1 MMMAKTVSIPVD
13 PNCPL
18 SKKGAK
24 VHSDWDCMLN
34 QTNIGANNNK
44 FYVIQVLEQAGKY
57 YAWNRWGR
65 VGEDGQTALKGPT
78 SEADAIKDF
87 RKKFKDKTSNDW
99 DDRGSFKAKSG
110 KYTLIEIDRAADSD
124 KAEEL
129 NEKLA
134 AIDSA
139 AAKIQPK
146 LKVADSKLHPSVTS
160 FMDLIFDHDMFK
172 GSMAQFDIDV
182 NKMPLGQITKSQVGK
197 GYDVLN
203 ELEDAIEKKRGQAR
217 YQTLTSEFFT
227 LIPHSFGRQRPPVID
242 NLDLVLKKKEMLNV
256 LSDIEVALGLQKEVK
271 ADTGA
276 KLKPHPADEHYKTLK
291 AAIEP
296 IDKKS
301 KEYEFIE
308 KYVEATA
315 DRKLGIIDVFSLDRH
330 KEDDLY
336 SEHDKL
342 DNRKLLWHG
351 TNVAVVAAI
360 LRTGLRIMPH
370 SGGRVGKG
378 IYLASENRKSQQYVS
393 GPGSTRV
400 MFLAEAVLGKEHH
413 ITRDDSSLKAAPK
426 GFHSIVA
433 KGHTEPDPDHDLT
446 WTFGSR
452 KVVVPQGKPTKQSAF
467 GKSSFTHSEY
477 LVYNESQVRLRYAL
491 RLKF

>member
-1 MMMAKTVSIPVD
+1 MMMAKIPVD
-13 PNCPL
+13 TNCPL
-18 SKKGAK
+18 AKQGAK
-24 VHSDWDCMLN
+24 VHSDFDCMLN

-44 FYVIQVLEQAGKY
+44 FYVIQVLEKGGKY

-78 SEADAIKDF
+78 DEADAIKEF

-99 DDRGSFKAKSG
+99 DDRKSFKAKSG
-110 KYTLIEIDRAADSD
+110 KYQLIEIDRNADAD
-124 KAEEL
+124 KVEEL
-129 NEKLA
+129 NEKLS
-134 AIDSA
+134 AIDKA

-146 LKVADSKLHPSVTS
+146 LKVAESKLHPSVTS

-203 ELEDAIEKKRGQAR
+203 ELEDAIEKKRGPAR

-242 NLDLVLKKKEMLNV
+242 NVDLVLKKKEMLNV
-256 LSDIEVALGLQKEVK
+256 LADIEVALGLQKEVK
-271 ADTGA
+271 AEAGA
-276 KLKPHPADEHYKTLK
+276 KSKPHPADEHYKTLK
-291 AAIEP
+291 ADIQP
-296 IDKKS
+296 IDPKS
-301 KEYEFIE
+301 KEFEFIQ

-315 DRKLGIIDVFSLDRH
+315 DRKLGIIDVFLLDRH

-393 GPGSTRV
+393 GPGNTRV

-413 ITRDDSSLKAAPK
+413 IHRDDSSLKQPPK
-426 GFHSIVA
+426 GFHSIIA
-433 KGHTEPDPDHDLT
+433 KGHTEPDPAHDLT
-446 WTFGSR
+446 WTFGKR
-452 KVVVPQGKPTKQSAF
+452 KVVVPQGKPTKQSAWT
-467 GKSSFTHSEY
+467 KSSFTHSEY
-477 LVYNESQVRLRYAL
+477 LVYSESQVRLRYTL

>member
-1 MMMAKTVSIPVD
+1 
-13 PNCPL
+13 
-18 SKKGAK
+18 
-24 VHSDWDCMLN
+24 
-34 QTNIGANNNK
+34 
-44 FYVIQVLEQAGKY
+44 
-57 YAWNRWGR
+57 
-65 VGEDGQTALKGPT
+65 
-78 SEADAIKDF
+78 
-87 RKKFKDKTSNDW
+87 
-99 DDRGSFKAKSG
+99 
-110 KYTLIEIDRAADSD
+110 
-124 KAEEL
+124 
-129 NEKLA
+129 
-134 AIDSA
+134 
-139 AAKIQPK
+139 
-146 LKVADSKLHPSVTS
+146 
-160 FMDLIFDHDMFK
+160 MFK

-271 ADTGA
+271 TDSKA
-276 KLKPHPADEHYKTLK
+276 KLKPHPADEHYETLK
-291 AAIEP
+291 ADMDW
-296 IDKKS
+296 IDPKS

-308 KYVEATA
+308 KYIEATA
-315 DRKLGIIDVFSLDRH
+315 DRKVNIVDVFSLDRH
-330 KEDDLY
+330 KEDARY

-351 TNVAVVAAI
+351 TGVAVVAAI

-378 IYLASENRKSQQYVS
+378 IYLASENRKSQQYTG
-393 GPGSTRV
+393 GPGNTRV
-400 MFLAEAVLGKEHH
+400 MFLAEAALGKEHH
-413 ITRDDSSLKAAPK
+413 ITRDDSSLKSAPK

-433 KGHTEPDPDHDLT
+433 RGHTEPDPAHDLT

-452 KVVVPQGKPTKQSAF
+452 KVVVPQGKPTKQPAF

-477 LVYNESQVRLRYAL
+477 LVYSESQVRLRYAL